1 MSVAVERRSEP
12 RPVTETA
19 RRRWRMAALVGLV
32 ALLALVAFAVIVS
45 EQNAQSS
52 RMVPVLKATRDI
64 RAGTT
69 ISADELGVA
78 YIRVDDDA
86 VVSSLASANDRSHLV
101 GQVAIDGV
109 RAGSLVPAG
118 LGTPEAS
125 ANMWD
130 LPLPVKQRPPDLKA
144 GDHVALLVSGTG
156 KSGQPVELV
165 AAQDVVVLAVEQD
178 SVNVWLPASAAAQ
191 MELYASHGD
200 VVVARMQPG
209 VVQTNL
215 PQAGGS

>member
-1 MSVAVERRSEP
+1 MSVAVEPRSER
-12 RPVTETA
+12 RPATETA

-45 EQNAQSS
+45 EQDAQGS

-69 ISADELGVA
+69 ITADELGVA

-86 VVSSLASANDRSHLV
+86 VLSSLTSANDRSHLV

-118 LGTPEAS
+118 LGTSEAS

-156 KSGQPVELV
+156 RSGQPVELV

>member
-1 MSVAVERRSEP
+1 
-12 RPVTETA
+12 
-19 RRRWRMAALVGLV
+19 MAALLGLV

-52 RMVPVLKATRDI
+52 RMVPVLKATQDI
-64 RAGTT
+64 QAGTT
-69 ISADELGVA
+69 ITNDELGVA

-86 VVSSLASANDRSHLV
+86 VLANLTSASDRGHLV
-101 GQVAIDGV
+101 GQVAVDGV
-109 RAGSLVPAG
+109 RSGSLVPAG
-118 LGTPEAS
+118 LGTPEAT

-144 GDHVALLVSGTG
+144 GDHVALLVGGTG
-156 KSGQPVELV
+156 KAGQPVELV

-178 SVNVWLPASAAAQ
+178 SVNIWLPASAAAQ
-191 MELYASHGD
+191 MELYAGHSD

-209 VVQTNL
+209 AVQSDL

>member
-1 MSVAVERRSEP
+1 MSVAIEPRSES
-12 RPVTETA
+12 RSATETA

-45 EQNAQSS
+45 EQNAQGT
-52 RMVPVLKATRDI
+52 RMVPVLKATQDI
-64 RAGTT
+64 QAGTT
-69 ISADELGVA
+69 ITADELGVA
-78 YIRVDDDA
+78 YIRVNDDA
-86 VVSSLASANDRSHLV
+86 VLANLTSANDRAHLV
-101 GQVAIDGV
+101 GQVAVDGV

-118 LGTPEAS
+118 LGTPEAT

-178 SVNVWLPASAAAQ
+178 AVNVWLPASAAAQ
-191 MELYASHGD
+191 MELYAGHGD

-209 VVQTNL
+209 AVQTNL